1 MDPIVSTH
9 WLASQI
15 GQPDLVIFDATKYL
29 PNENRKGHS
38 EFLTARLPNARFFDI
53 DEVADQDTDLPHMV
67 PPMGRFEKLMGKM
80 GVSNSSRVV
89 FYDQKGLASAARGYW
104 LLGLFGHDAVAVLDG
119 GLPKWQKEGRA
130 IESGESNPPPSAKF
144 VAAFR
149 SQRLRGVG
157 DMLANLESKSEIV
170 LDARA
175 AGRFAGTQPEPRA
188 GVRAGHIPGAI
199 NLPYTELL
207 APDNTFISSGALR
220 ERFAKAGIDGTK
232 PVVTSCGTGVT
243 ACILTLGMRLAGLPI
258 APVYD
263 GSWTEWGSRLDTPIE
278 TGPAKS

>member
-1 MDPIVSTH
+1 MDPIVSTE
-9 WLASQI
+9 WLAAEI
-15 GQPDLVIFDATKYL
+15 GRPDLVIFDATKYL
-29 PNENRKGHS
+29 PNENRNARA
-38 EFLTARLPNARFFDI
+38 EFLTGHIPGARFFDI

-67 PPMGRFEKLMGKM
+67 PSTGRFEKLLGQF
-80 GVSNSSRVV
+80 GVTNSSRIV

-104 LLGLFGHDAVAVLDG
+104 LMGLFGHDAVAVLDG
-119 GLPKWQKEGRA
+119 GLPKWRNEGRTLQ
-130 IESGESNPPPSAKF
+130 SGEAELVEPSKF

-157 DMLANLESKSEIV
+157 DMLANLESKKELV

-175 AGRFAGTQPEPRA
+175 AGRFAGTAPEPRK
-188 GVRAGHIPGAI
+188 GVRSGHIPESI

-207 APDNTFISSGALR
+207 NADGTFLPASALR
-220 ERFAKAGIDGTK
+220 ERFAKAGVDGTK

-243 ACILTLGMRLAGLPI
+243 ACILSLGMQIAGLPA

-263 GSWTEWGSRLDTPIE
+263 GSWTEWGSRSDTPIK
-278 TGPAKS
+278 TR

>member
-1 MDPIVSTH
+1 MDPIVSTE

-29 PNENRKGHS
+29 PNENRDGHA
-38 EFLTARLPNARFFDI
+38 EFLTGHLPGARFFDI
-53 DEVADQDTDLPHMV
+53 EEVADQDTDLPHMV
-67 PPMGRFEKLMGKM
+67 PSIGRFEKLMGKL
-80 GVSNSSRVV
+80 GVSNTSRVV

-119 GLPKWQKEGRA
+119 GLPKWRHEGRT
-130 IESGESNPPPSAKF
+130 IETGESSPAPEAKF

-149 SQRLRGVG
+149 AQRLRGVG
-157 DMLANLESKSEIV
+157 DMLANLETKAEIV
-170 LDARA
+170 LDARG
-175 AGRFAGTQPEPRA
+175 AGRFAGTQPEPRQ
-188 GVRAGHIPGAI
+188 GVRSGHIPGAV

-207 APDNTFISSGALR
+207 GPDGTFHSPAVLR
-220 ERFAKAGIDGTK
+220 ERFAQAGVDGTK

-243 ACILTLGMRLAGLPI
+243 ACILTLGMRLAGLPP

-263 GSWTEWGSRLDTPIE
+263 GSWTEWGSRSDTPIE
-278 TGPAKS
+278 TGNG